1 MFARVLL
8 LLLLLFGPVIPPQKQ
23 NSQVDISKKNIS
35 SAIGL
40 SREGLLGK
48 ACQALV
54 SPGVAPNT
62 PEVWDLLWQKHP
74 RGPHPSLP
82 ISSSPPVNH
91 VLPHDFN
98 ILSVLHSIPK
108 ATACGPSGLRIQHLL
123 DAAQVHLPTPI
134 CSSLRG
140 VVDILAS
147 GRAPVSVSKFLAGGS
162 LTALV
167 KNKEGRPLD
176 IRPIVV
182 GEALRRLTGKC
193 LCIITKPKASDF
205 FTPFQYGVACPA
217 GAEKVIHGVR
227 SSIQEHWKDDDNF
240 TVCKVDMSNAFN
252 LVSRQALLE
261 ECAVHFPELLPWVG
275 WCYGSH
281 PTLWHPLGQL
291 SSETG
296 VQQGDP
302 LGPLLFS
309 LVLHKLVLS
318 IAQDKDCLS
327 LLSNRWYLDDGVLS
341 GHSQAVTRAVTL
353 IQEMGPSLGL
363 FINVSKCEL
372 FGHGDLSS
380 FPPEMKVSRVPN
392 LEILGAPIGDPIFC
406 AKFLAQKRADA
417 AKLLSQL
424 AEVGAEDPQVA
435 FLLLRQCAAFCK
447 LVHLARSTPPSYI
460 ADGLAL
466 FDKDVRQC
474 FSECTAFDTSDIDW
488 MQAQLSLSRGG
499 LGLCSLACHSVA
511 AYLASLSSSGF
522 DKSFNLHLSDSI
534 ALFNELVLAADSIT
548 EELLATSNL
557 RQHTLSSKIEDQQFQ
572 QLFDLSSP
580 AHRARLLSVSSRHAA
595 SWLTVIPSPG
605 LNLHLEPNEFQVA
618 IKWWLGMDVSF
629 GSCCPYC
636 PNHRLDPL
644 GHHALT
650 CKHGSDVVLRHN
662 SLRDVFVES
671 CHRACLGG
679 QVEVGSGLDLDRLH
693 SRPAVNNW
701 HLGKPAAFDLTF
713 TS

>member
-1 MFARVLL
+1 MGLQMSAQIYHRYTAHLILGNKVCQEYIAPTMWRCHMNLHAQGVFPGEVPTWWLEEQDLSVCTHYCLRLVAVSHFASHLEKCPTNVSGCRSFLPSSLADSSPSENPIHALPSLEVVCELQCPTIRYIPHKARPAFARVLSDVL
-8 LLLLLFGPVIPPQKQ
+8 KSICYENSEEAWLRLFMLPKCVLRASRRGGRLCKHPSIEQLCSLW
-23 NSQVDISKKNIS
+23 SQ
-35 SAIGL
+35 
-40 SREGLLGK
+40 
-48 ACQALV
+48 
-54 SPGVAPNT
+54 
-62 PEVWDLLWQKHP
+62 EVWDLLRQKHP

-82 ISSSPPVNH
+82 VSSSPPVNH

-98 ILSVLHSIPK
+98 ILSVLHSFPK
-108 ATACGPSGLRIQHLL
+108 GTACGPSRLRIEHLL

-167 KNKEGRPLD
+167 KNKERRPLG
-176 IRPIVV
+176 ILPIIV

-193 LCIITKPKASDF
+193 LCISSPSPKLLIFSLLF
-205 FTPFQYGVACPA
+205 NMESPA
-217 GAEKVIHGVR
+217 LLGQKR
-227 SSIQEHWKDDDNF
+227 SSMVLGAASRKDDNF

-261 ECAVHFPELLPWVG
+261 ECAVHFPELLPWVH

-281 PTLWHPLGQL
+281 PTLWHPLGH
-291 SSETG
+291 
-296 VQQGDP
+296 
-302 LGPLLFS
+302 
-309 LVLHKLVLS
+309 LHKLVLS

-363 FINVSKCEL
+363 FINVSECEL
-372 FGHGDLSS
+372 FGHGNLFS

-424 AEVGAEDPQVA
+424 TEVGAEDPQVA

-447 LVHLARSTPPSYI
+447 LVHLARSTPPSYV

-466 FDKDVRQC
+466 FDKDVGVNA
-474 FSECTAFDTSDIDW
+474 SLNAHAALDTSDIDW

-499 LGLCSLACHSVA
+499 LGLRSLACHSFA

-522 DKSFNLHLSDSI
+522 DKSFNLHLSESI
-534 ALFNELVLAADSIT
+534 ALFNELVPAADSIT

-557 RQHTLSSKIEDQQFQ
+557 RQHTLSSKIEDQQFR
-572 QLFDLSSP
+572 QLFDLSS
-580 AHRARLLSVSSRHAA
+580 
-595 SWLTVIPSPG
+595 
-605 LNLHLEPNEFQVA
+605 
-618 IKWWLGMDVSF
+618 
-629 GSCCPYC
+629 
-636 PNHRLDPL
+636 
-644 GHHALT
+644 
-650 CKHGSDVVLRHN
+650 
-662 SLRDVFVES
+662 
-671 CHRACLGG
+671 
-679 QVEVGSGLDLDRLH
+679 
-693 SRPAVNNW
+693 
-701 HLGKPAAFDLTF
+701 
-713 TS
+713 

>member
-1 MFARVLL
+1 MCCELGRHCKHPSIEQLCSL
-8 LLLLLFGPVIPPQKQ
+8 WSQGDSGIIWNRINKHPVIPPQKQ
-23 NSQVDISKKNIS
+23 NSQVDISKKKIS

-62 PEVWDLLWQKHP
+62 PEVWDLLRQKHP

-98 ILSVLHSIPK
+98 ILSVPHSFPK
-108 ATACGPSGLRIQHLL
+108 GTACGPSGLRIQHLL

-134 CSSLRG
+134 CSSLRS

-167 KNKEGRPLD
+167 KNKEGCPLD
-176 IRPIVV
+176 ICPIVV

-227 SSIQEHWKDDDNF
+227 SSIQEHWKDDNF

-309 LVLHKLVLS
+309 LVLHKMVLS

-327 LLSNRWYLDDGVLS
+327 LLSNS
-341 GHSQAVTRAVTL
+341 TL
-353 IQEMGPSLGL
+353 TM
-363 FINVSKCEL
+363 V
-372 FGHGDLSS
+372 
-380 FPPEMKVSRVPN
+380 
-392 LEILGAPIGDPIFC
+392 FC
-406 AKFLAQKRADA
+406 Q
-417 AKLLSQL
+417 
-424 AEVGAEDPQVA
+424 
-435 FLLLRQCAAFCK
+435 
-447 LVHLARSTPPSYI
+447 
-460 ADGLAL
+460 
-466 FDKDVRQC
+466 
-474 FSECTAFDTSDIDW
+474 DT
-488 MQAQLSLSRGG
+488 L
-499 LGLCSLACHSVA
+499 
-511 AYLASLSSSGF
+511 
-522 DKSFNLHLSDSI
+522 
-534 ALFNELVLAADSIT
+534 
-548 EELLATSNL
+548 
-557 RQHTLSSKIEDQQFQ
+557 
-572 QLFDLSSP
+572 
-580 AHRARLLSVSSRHAA
+580 RLL
-595 SWLTVIPSPG
+595 PG
-605 LNLHLEPNEFQVA
+605 
-618 IKWWLGMDVSF
+618 W
-629 GSCCPYC
+629 
-636 PNHRLDPL
+636 
-644 GHHALT
+644 
-650 CKHGSDVVLRHN
+650 
-662 SLRDVFVES
+662 
-671 CHRACLGG
+671 
-679 QVEVGSGLDLDRLH
+679 
-693 SRPAVNNW
+693 
-701 HLGKPAAFDLTF
+701 
-713 TS
+713 

>member
-1 MFARVLL
+1 MSHFASHLEKCPTNVSGCRSSLPSSLADSSPSENPIHALPSLEVVCELQCPTIHYIPHKARPAFARVLSDVL
-8 LLLLLFGPVIPPQKQ
+8 KSICYENSEEAWLRLFMLPKCVLRASRRGGRHCKHPSIEQLCSLWSQGDSGIIWNRINKRLVIPPQKQ
-23 NSQVDISKKNIS
+23 NSQVDISKKKIS

-54 SPGVAPNT
+54 SPGVASNT
-62 PEVWDLLWQKHP
+62 PEVWDLLRQKHP

-82 ISSSPPVNH
+82 VSSSPPVNH

-98 ILSVLHSIPK
+98 ILSVLHSFPK
-108 ATACGPSGLRIQHLL
+108 GTACGPSGLRIQHLL
-123 DAAQVHLPTPI
+123 DAAQVHLPIPI

-205 FTPFQYGVACPA
+205 FTPFQYGVTCPA

-227 SSIQEHWKDDDNF
+227 SSIQEHWKDDNF

-302 LGPLLFS
+302 LGQLLFS

-318 IAQDKDCLS
+318 IA
-327 LLSNRWYLDDGVLS
+327 
-341 GHSQAVTRAVTL
+341 
-353 IQEMGPSLGL
+353 
-363 FINVSKCEL
+363 
-372 FGHGDLSS
+372 
-380 FPPEMKVSRVPN
+380 
-392 LEILGAPIGDPIFC
+392 
-406 AKFLAQKRADA
+406 
-417 AKLLSQL
+417 
-424 AEVGAEDPQVA
+424 
-435 FLLLRQCAAFCK
+435 
-447 LVHLARSTPPSYI
+447 
-460 ADGLAL
+460 
-466 FDKDVRQC
+466 
-474 FSECTAFDTSDIDW
+474 
-488 MQAQLSLSRGG
+488 
-499 LGLCSLACHSVA
+499 
-511 AYLASLSSSGF
+511 
-522 DKSFNLHLSDSI
+522 
-534 ALFNELVLAADSIT
+534 
-548 EELLATSNL
+548 
-557 RQHTLSSKIEDQQFQ
+557 
-572 QLFDLSSP
+572 
-580 AHRARLLSVSSRHAA
+580 
-595 SWLTVIPSPG
+595 
-605 LNLHLEPNEFQVA
+605 
-618 IKWWLGMDVSF
+618 
-629 GSCCPYC
+629 
-636 PNHRLDPL
+636 
-644 GHHALT
+644 
-650 CKHGSDVVLRHN
+650 
-662 SLRDVFVES
+662 
-671 CHRACLGG
+671 
-679 QVEVGSGLDLDRLH
+679 
-693 SRPAVNNW
+693 
-701 HLGKPAAFDLTF
+701 
-713 TS
+713 

>member
-1 MFARVLL
+1 M
-8 LLLLLFGPVIPPQKQ
+8 
-23 NSQVDISKKNIS
+23 
-35 SAIGL
+35 
-40 SREGLLGK
+40 
-48 ACQALV
+48 
-54 SPGVAPNT
+54 
-62 PEVWDLLWQKHP
+62 
-74 RGPHPSLP
+74 
-82 ISSSPPVNH
+82 
-91 VLPHDFN
+91 
-98 ILSVLHSIPK
+98 
-108 ATACGPSGLRIQHLL
+108 
-123 DAAQVHLPTPI
+123 
-134 CSSLRG
+134 
-140 VVDILAS
+140 
-147 GRAPVSVSKFLAGGS
+147 
-162 LTALV
+162 
-167 KNKEGRPLD
+167 
-176 IRPIVV
+176 
-182 GEALRRLTGKC
+182 
-193 LCIITKPKASDF
+193 
-205 FTPFQYGVACPA
+205 
-217 GAEKVIHGVR
+217 
-227 SSIQEHWKDDDNF
+227 
-240 TVCKVDMSNAFN
+240 
-252 LVSRQALLE
+252 
-261 ECAVHFPELLPWVG
+261 
-275 WCYGSH
+275 
-281 PTLWHPLGQL
+281 
-291 SSETG
+291 
-296 VQQGDP
+296 
-302 LGPLLFS
+302 
-309 LVLHKLVLS
+309 
-318 IAQDKDCLS
+318 
-327 LLSNRWYLDDGVLS
+327 
-341 GHSQAVTRAVTL
+341 TL

-392 LEILGAPIGDPIFC
+392 LEILGAPIGDPIFLC
-406 AKFLAQKRADA
+406 QI
-417 AKLLSQL
+417 LSTK
-424 AEVGAEDPQVA
+424 ACRCSETPIPIGRSRCRGSPGG
-435 FLLLRQCAAFCK
+435 FPSPIRQCAAFCK

-474 FSECTAFDTSDIDW
+474 FSECTALDTSDIDW

-499 LGLCSLACHSVA
+499 LGLRSLAYHSVA

-534 ALFNELVLAADSIT
+534 ALFNELVPAADSIT

-650 CKHGSDVVLRHN
+650 CKHGGDVVLRHN

-679 QVEVGSGLDLDRLH
+679 QVEVGSGLGLDRLH
-693 SRPAVNNW
+693 SRPADVLVNNW
-701 HLGKPAAFDLTF
+701 HLGKPAAFDLTI
-713 TS
+713 TSPLNPITLTEAGVRCGSSALFAEARKHNANDSKCAELGWVCIPLAVESYGCWGTEAQQSFSRLAARLAIQMGCSKSQATTIVYQRLSLSLVRANARALLSHARLSAVGGGGLRCVGVEWLWGGCC

>member
-1 MFARVLL
+1 MFARVLLL

-62 PEVWDLLWQKHP
+62 PEVCDLLRQKHP

-108 ATACGPSGLRIQHLL
+108 DTACGPSGLHIQHLL

-227 SSIQEHWKDDDNF
+227 SSIQEHWKDDNF

-252 LVSRQALLE
+252 LLSRQALLE

-302 LGPLLFS
+302 LGPLLIS

-474 FSECTAFDTSDIDW
+474 FSECTALDTSDIDW

-499 LGLCSLACHSVA
+499 LGLRNLACHSVA

-534 ALFNELVLAADSIT
+534 ALFNELVPAADSIT

-557 RQHTLSSKIEDQQFQ
+557 HQHTLSSKIEDQQFQ

-595 SWLTVIPSPG
+595 SWLTVIPSP
-605 LNLHLEPNEFQVA
+605 
-618 IKWWLGMDVSF
+618 
-629 GSCCPYC
+629 
-636 PNHRLDPL
+636 
-644 GHHALT
+644 
-650 CKHGSDVVLRHN
+650 
-662 SLRDVFVES
+662 
-671 CHRACLGG
+671 
-679 QVEVGSGLDLDRLH
+679 
-693 SRPAVNNW
+693 RP
-701 HLGKPAAFDLTF
+701 
-713 TS
+713 